1 MDRRIAL
8 SGRVGGDTGVVTGAY
23 DEKCF
28 NIAIQDIRSMMKA
41 DFVSAARGGLSAQ
54 DLQQARQKPSRLSD
68 VAQANTMKPQPEL
81 SLETQK
87 QRREEFQRRHPYLG
101 APTSMPTAAQPTD
114 EELLQLQFSELKAM
128 VKEAGLLAHL
138 DIFKGK
144 AGAIHLLRHGPGEPP
159 ALDAAPEV
167 LVKETD
173 SDEEV
178 SATEDESL
186 DSVACVTCG
195 HETDEEDM
203 LLCDQCDMAQHTFC
217 CEPPLHAVPDGN
229 WFCSK
234 CSETKQMADQFL
246 NSMPLPRPSA
256 AAACGKEFAISS
268 YPPAIQQSMLQA
280 SSTHAAAARAK
291 PPAEIV
297 DSVCAASTAA
307 PANSALPLTHLRSGD
322 TLSVDGLIK
331 VANFAAAPGLVTQV
345 TDVPL
350 DQMQQLLQQL
360 KSQGLFIAPSGVAG
374 DSGAG
379 VFAARDLRTT
389 LDNPAL
395 IMYSGKVYTAAQW
408 EAHVAARVMELS
420 SGSRTEAPG
429 FGSCPPTCTP
439 YAMLLKGGACVDAEE
454 TYSSP
459 ARFVQHSEDPAIINC
474 KMVEGAAADSN
485 RLPALLLSEFIPAGT
500 ELFFDYLASTGS
512 SPHLHAP
519 RDSAPSSRARS
530 NSGFNRFFKSRKRR
544 QSSLANIPSGI
555 NLDDILPAS
564 ARRRCTG
571 PPHDGAAA
579 PTAAA
584 AQPSPPAA
592 AERR

>member
-1 MDRRIAL
+1 
-8 SGRVGGDTGVVTGAY
+8 
-23 DEKCF
+23 
-28 NIAIQDIRSMMKA
+28 
-41 DFVSAARGGLSAQ
+41 
-54 DLQQARQKPSRLSD
+54 
-68 VAQANTMKPQPEL
+68 
-81 SLETQK
+81 
-87 QRREEFQRRHPYLG
+87 
-101 APTSMPTAAQPTD
+101 
-114 EELLQLQFSELKAM
+114 
-128 VKEAGLLAHL
+128 
-138 DIFKGK
+138 
-144 AGAIHLLRHGPGEPP
+144 
-159 ALDAAPEV
+159 
-167 LVKETD
+167 
-173 SDEEV
+173 
-178 SATEDESL
+178 
-186 DSVACVTCG
+186 
-195 HETDEEDM
+195 
-203 LLCDQCDMAQHTFC
+203 
-217 CEPPLHAVPDGN
+217 
-229 WFCSK
+229 
-234 CSETKQMADQFL
+234 
-246 NSMPLPRPSA
+246 
-256 AAACGKEFAISS
+256 
-268 YPPAIQQSMLQA
+268 
-280 SSTHAAAARAK
+280 
-291 PPAEIV
+291 
-297 DSVCAASTAA
+297 
-307 PANSALPLTHLRSGD
+307 
-322 TLSVDGLIK
+322 